1 MLSFFGFLS
10 CFCCSP
16 PPLSVLH
23 TTSSLIP
30 TKCYPPPSPFSS
42 LLYASCLI
50 FFPVLIVFSRLI
62 SCMFSILGRAQT
74 RSPGACRGC
83 LFAIPAPGEP
93 HSRTQV
99 HHCWLT
105 NLENLVLDLLFIYG
119 LREIPP
125 LSFPFI
131 SLYIPLAHSD
141 FWLIFYWCENFI

>member
-1 MLSFFGFLS
+1 MLSFFGFLL

-42 LLYASCLI
+42 LLCASCLI

-62 SCMFSILGRAQT
+62 SCTFSIPGRAQT

-83 LFAIPAPGEP
+83 LFAIPVPAEP
-93 HSRTQV
+93 LPRRQV
-99 HHCWLT
+99 HPSQLLT
-105 NLENLVLDLLFIYG
+105 F
-119 LREIPP
+119 
-125 LSFPFI
+125 
-131 SLYIPLAHSD
+131 
-141 FWLIFYWCENFI
+141 